1 MRAAFVV
8 GGVASGVGKTTVTLG
23 LLAALRR
30 RGLTVQAFKVGP
42 DFIDP
47 GFHALAT
54 GRPSWNLDGWLMG
67 RDAVVDT
74 FHRYAATADVA
85 IIEGVMGCF
94 DARDGASETGS
105 TAEIAKWL
113 GLPLVLVVDV
123 GAQARTA
130 AAVVFGVEGFDP
142 DLNVAGVILNRTGG
156 VRHASDV
163 ADAIRVTCG
172 ARPLGALGWDHTIAL
187 PERHLGLVT
196 AIEGQL
202 DASRL
207 DGLAD
212 AVARGV
218 DLDQLLTVTRWH
230 PARCGPAREP
240 VVTKHGPDRIRLGV
254 AYDAAFQFY
263 YLENLER
270 LRAAGAEIVF
280 WSPLADAR
288 LPEVDGLYFGGG
300 YPELHAAALAGNTDL
315 HADIRA
321 FSDAGRPVYAECGGL
336 MFLAETLEDG
346 DGHRHRMVGL
356 LPGTVRMQPG
366 RLHIGYREIVFAV
379 DTPLG
384 PSGTVARGQEFH
396 ASMLDGVSDDVDRAW
411 RLGDGGDVV
420 PEGYLRGRTLMTYAH
435 VHFAS
440 NSALATHFVQACAD
454 ARAVV

>member
-8 GGVASGVGKTTVTLG
+8 SGVASGVGKTTVTLG

-30 RGLTVQAFKVGP
+30 RGLTVQAFKAGP

-47 GFHALAT
+47 GFHTLVT

-85 IIEGVMGCF
+85 IVEGVMGCF
-94 DARDGASETGS
+94 DARDGSGETGS

-123 GAQARTA
+123 AAQARTA

-142 DLNVAGVILNRTGG
+142 GLNVAGVILNRTGG
-156 VRHASDV
+156 ARHASDV

-172 ARPLGALGWDHTIAL
+172 AQPLGALGWDETLAL

-196 AIEGQL
+196 SVEGPL
-202 DASRL
+202 DTSRL
-207 DGLAD
+207 DRLAD
-212 AVARGV
+212 AVAVGV
-218 DLDQLLTVTRWH
+218 DLDELLTVTRWQ
-230 PARCGPAREP
+230 PVGCGPAREP
-240 VVTKHGPDRIRLGV
+240 VVTKHGPDRVRVGV

-270 LRAAGAEIVF
+270 LRSAGAEIVF
-280 WSPLADAR
+280 WSPLADTR

-300 YPELHAAALAGNTDL
+300 YPELHAAALAGKTDL
-315 HADIRA
+315 HAEVRA

-336 MFLAETLEDG
+336 MFLADALEDV
-346 DGHRHRMVGL
+346 DGRRHPMVGL
-356 LPGTVRMQPG
+356 LPGTVRMRPRG
-366 RLHIGYREIVFAV
+366 LHIGYREITFTG

-384 PSGTVARGQEFH
+384 PAGTVARGQEFH
-396 ASMLDGVSDDVDRAW
+396 ASSLDGVPGDVERAW
-411 RLGDGGDVV
+411 RLDDVA
-420 PEGYLRGRTLMTYAH
+420 EGYLRGRTLMTYAH

-440 NSALATHFVQACAD
+440 NPTLATHFVQACAD
-454 ARAVV
+454 ARVVV